1 MNNVYLDLLEKTMI
15 SEMAKEINKRLSEE
29 DKEPINDT
37 PEEVFKNLPM
47 LYETVQET
55 AFGEPTGNSY
65 RYMPKRYKAMVMRLV
80 APDYYPEVKV
90 SYNKAEDGTLIGVC
104 AEAKLYLNHED
115 NKPVAFGKQYLSYS
129 AAQGQKQFDDDSNL
143 HAYAESTVR
152 GIAQSKAFQDFGI
165 GSWYSYQFEPEE
177 NPDAALAAMA
187 DNDGIKPTVAYGD
200 DKEQADDNTTSAPDT
215 VSETEPVTEEPEAPE
230 SSKQEAKSQPQEA
243 ETGKKPDAP
252 TEAAPAKDS
261 AKASSDKAASKNNGR
276 KSKSAKEGSMT
287 IEEARARKAP
297 FGRAAE
303 KDLTLGETEV
313 QYPGNILWMYTQ
325 PNIADKD
332 KEALVV
338 IALNNPKLLDYFN
351 EKGVTIEQD

>member
-80 APDYYPEVKV
+80 APDHYPEVKV
-90 SYNKAEDGTLIGVC
+90 SYNKTEDGTLIGVC
-104 AEAKLYLNHED
+104 AEARLYLNHED

-129 AAQGQKQFDDDSNL
+129 AAQGQKQFDDDSDL

-152 GIAQSKAFQDFGI
+152 GIALSKAFQDFGI

-177 NPDAALAAMA
+177 NPDATLAAMA
-187 DNDGIKPTVAYGD
+187 DSDGIKPTVAYGD
-200 DKEQADDNTTSAPDT
+200 EQEQVDDKAASASDT
-215 VSETEPVTEEPEAPE
+215 ANATEPVTEEPKSTEPV
-230 SSKQEAKSQPQEA
+230 KQEAKSQPKEA
-243 ETGKKPDAP
+243 ETGKKADIPADA
-252 TEAAPAKDS
+252 TPAKDS
-261 AKASSDKAASKNNGR
+261 AKAPSDKAASKDKGKKT
-276 KSKSAKEGSMT
+276 KSTKKGGMT
-287 IEEARARKAP
+287 IEEARAMKAP
-297 FGRAAE
+297 LGKAAE
-303 KDLTLGETEV
+303 KNLTLGETEV

-332 KEALVV
+332 KEALVL

-351 EKGVTIEQD
+351 EKGVTIEQE